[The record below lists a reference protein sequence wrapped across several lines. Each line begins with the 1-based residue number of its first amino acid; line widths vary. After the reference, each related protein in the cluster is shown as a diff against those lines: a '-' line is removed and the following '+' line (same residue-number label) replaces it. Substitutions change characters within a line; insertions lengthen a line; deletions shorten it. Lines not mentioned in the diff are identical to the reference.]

1 MFKFMKSKKGFTLVE
16 LMIVVVIMAIL
27 VVVAVPIYNSVTDN
41 ARAKTCLDNQRT
53 LISNLNTIIMD
64 KGISGKAGEEIEF
77 TTKYVDEKPVL
88 ADLDQT
94 EINTFLGVSQDP
106 ALLVADI
113 TSSFQTIPV
122 CGAQEGVITVTV
134 TAVSGGMP
142 TIETGCSLTVGDYT
156 KHKLTA

>member
-64 KGISGKAGEEIEF
+64 KGVTGTGTLTF
-77 TTKYVDEKPVL
+77 TTQYASEKPTITL
-88 ADLDQT
+88 AANDVT
-94 EINTFLGVSQDP
+94 SFSAAWSAT
-106 ALLVADI
+106 DI
-113 TSSFQTIPV
+113 TGSFQTIPV

-134 TAVSGGMP
+134 TAVTGGMP
-142 TIETGCSLTVGDYT
+142 TITTACSLQTT
-156 KHKLTA
+156 NAKHKLTA

>member
-64 KGISGKAGEEIEF
+64 KGITGTGTLTF
-77 TTKYVDEKPVL
+77 TTQYASEKPTITIDESAVTTFSNAWD
-88 ADLDQT
+88 AD
-94 EINTFLGVSQDP
+94 
-106 ALLVADI
+106 DI
-113 TSSFQTIPV
+113 TGSFQTIPV
-122 CGAQEGVITVTV
+122 CGAQDGVITVTIKAV
-134 TAVSGGMP
+134 TGGMP
-142 TIETGCSLTVGDYT
+142 TITTSCLVAGEANA

>member
-64 KGISGKAGEEIEF
+64 KGVTGTAGKTFTVVTSYENEKPKMVITGLGDF
-77 TTKYVDEKPVL
+77 TT
-88 ADLDQT
+88 AMT
-94 EINTFLGVSQDP
+94 ET
-106 ALLVADI
+106 DI
-113 TSSFQTIPV
+113 TGSFQTIPV
-122 CGAQEGVITVTV
+122 CGAQDGVITVTV

-142 TIETGCSLTVGDYT
+142 TITTSCLVAGAANA

>member
-64 KGISGKAGEEIEF
+64 KGITGTGTLTF
-77 TTKYVDEKPVL
+77 TTQYASEKPTITL
-88 ADLDQT
+88 AANDVT
-94 EINTFLGVSQDP
+94 AFSAAWAAT
-106 ALLVADI
+106 DI
-113 TSSFQTIPV
+113 TGSFQTIPV
-122 CGAQEGVITVTV
+122 CGAQEGVITVTI
-134 TAVSGGMP
+134 TAQTGGMP
-142 TIETGCSLTVGDYT
+142 TISTACSLQTT
-156 KHKLTA
+156 NAKHKLTA

>member
-64 KGISGKAGEEIEF
+64 KGVTGTGELEF
-77 TTKYVDEKPVL
+77 TTQYENEKPKITL
-88 ADLDQT
+88 DADDVT
-94 EINTFLGVSQDP
+94 AFSTAWS
-106 ALLVADI
+106 ATDI
-113 TSSFQTIPV
+113 TNSFQTIPV
-122 CGAQEGVITVTV
+122 CGAQEGEITVTI
-134 TAVSGGMP
+134 TAQTGGMP
-142 TIETGCSLTVGDYT
+142 KITTECSLQDTNA

>member
-53 LISNLNTIIMD
+53 LISNINTIIMD
-64 KGISGKAGEEIEF
+64 KGVTGTGDPLVI
-77 TTKYVDEKPVL
+77 TTQYADEKPTMTIDAAKVT
-88 ADLDQT
+88 AFSAAWSST
-94 EINTFLGVSQDP
+94 
-106 ALLVADI
+106 DI

-122 CGAQEGVITVTV
+122 CGAQEGVLTVTI
-134 TAVSGGMP
+134 TAVTGGMP
-142 TIETGCSLTVGDYT
+142 TITTSCSLQTT
-156 KHKLTA
+156 NAKHKLTA